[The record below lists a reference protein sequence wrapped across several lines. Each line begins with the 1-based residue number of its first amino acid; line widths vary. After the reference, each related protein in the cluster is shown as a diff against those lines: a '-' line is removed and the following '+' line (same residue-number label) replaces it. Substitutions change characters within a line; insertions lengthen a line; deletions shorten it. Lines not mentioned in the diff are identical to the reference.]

1 MKILNKKEIYSYT
14 NEDRENYHS
23 LLRLTDASILSS
35 EYIDLTINEETKTL
49 IKRVVG
55 DLNYRHH
62 NESNFFDKVKDI
74 FSINSEAQVIEGQE
88 DTAVILHNNIGL
100 IFKSAE
106 PGVFLSVKCKRE
118 DIEKN
123 MPEVIELLE
132 TIQAGF
138 SDKHKFEA
146 IMLMGELKDTLNNKE
161 HSGRKMKI

>member
-35 EYIDLTINEETKTL
+35 DYSDLNINEETKTL
-49 IKRVVG
+49 IKKVVG

-62 NESNFFDKVKDI
+62 NESNFFDKVTNV

-88 DTAVILHNNIGL
+88 DVAVIINNNVGL
-100 IFKSAE
+100 IFRTAE
-106 PGVFLSVKCKRE
+106 PGVFLSIKCKRE

-123 MPEVIELLE
+123 MPEVVELLE
-132 TIQAGF
+132 AIQAGF
-138 SDKHKFEA
+138 SDKNKFEA